1 MASEL
6 ELEGAY
12 KRTKE
17 GHVDFYYGG
26 GEPAYD
32 SLAQARETIPE
43 AVREGK
49 TFAVWENGKIVEYI
63 WHQDILDGDEVIKTS
78 AGGSASIDDNDI
90 TLEKTWSSE
99 KIYKELDEKVD
110 SDGSKVLS
118 DNNYSNADKAK
129 VDSLSVIFLGY
140 FDTTSELNTAHPT
153 GELGQHAIVGANR
166 YIWSSGSGAWIV
178 DPDAIGDTFSS
189 DLTVRGTSFGKY
201 NDGETIPSAGK
212 TASEVITLAAV
223 NRVPPTYTEPT
234 ASIKL
239 DQSSTTLEVGET
251 VDVIIDPTFN
261 RNDAG
266 TSTGVEIFK
275 DGVSIGTSDPTEDLS
290 VTVSEIPIKYHTE
303 YTYNQGAVKNDNL
316 GDPYPTGQI
325 AAGTVASSFATL
337 RGYLKI
343 FYGHNSTDV
352 TTSATARGLP
362 QVRFTHASTTFT
374 LNTQTSNY
382 MLLFVPEAYTL
393 QSVVDLDAL
402 SKDITSEYALDNDTF
417 IINDP
422 SGTPHVY
429 KKYMKYN
436 SVAYTSNHRHQV
448 TIG

>member
-1 MASEL
+1 MANEL

-17 GHVDFYYGG
+17 GHVDYYYGG
-26 GEPAYD
+26 GDPAWASLAAAYD
-32 SLAQARETIPE
+32 GIPE

-49 TFAVWENGKIVEYI
+49 TFAVWDGNQVVEYI
-63 WHQDILDGDEVIKTS
+63 WHENVQKGDEVLKNS
-78 AGGSASIDDNDI
+78 GGSASIDDLNVAPD
-90 TLEKTWSSE
+90 TTYSSE
-99 KIYKELDEKVD
+99 KIVHELDLKVD
-110 SDGSKVLS
+110 VDGTKVLS
-118 DNNYSNADKAK
+118 DVNYSFTDKSK

-140 FDTTSELNTAHPT
+140 FDTTSDLNTAHPT
-153 GELGQHAIVGANR
+153 GELGQHAIVGSDR

-223 NRVPPTYTEPT
+223 NQVPPTYTAPT
-234 ASIKL
+234 ASVSL
-239 DQSSTTLEVGET
+239 DQISTTLEIGET
-251 VDVIIDPTFN
+251 VDVTIDPAFTQ
-261 RNDAG
+261 NDGG

-275 DGVSIGTSDPTEDLS
+275 DGISIGTLDPTEDLS
-290 VTVSEIPIKYHTE
+290 VIVSATDIE
-303 YTYNQGAVKNDNL
+303 YYAEYDYNQGAVKNDNL

-325 AAGTVASSFATL
+325 AAGTVASSSATL

-343 FYGHNSTDV
+343 FYGHNSADV
-352 TTSATARGLP
+352 TTSPTARGLP
-362 QVRFTHASTTFT
+362 QSRFVHEALTFT

-382 MLLFVPEAYTL
+382 MLLFIPEAYTL

-402 SKDITSEYALDNDTF
+402 SKVITSEYDLVNDTF
-417 IINDP
+417 TINDP
-422 SGTPHVY
+422 SGGVHIY